1 MRFFADLEGS
11 QSVPPV
17 DTSANGDAVLTVNQ
31 NQTQVSYRI
40 NVNSLQRMT
49 VAHIHLGRRGQN
61 GPIVAPLLSVSP
73 AISVTRAQ
81 VMGTVSQSDLTG
93 PLQGQSLAD
102 LIENMNAGNTYVN
115 VHTEQHPGGE
125 IRGQIR
131 RVD

>member
-17 DTSANGDAVLTVNQ
+17 DTSASGNAVLTVNQ

-40 NVNSLQRMT
+40 NLNSLQRMT

>member
-61 GPIVAPLLSVSP
+61 GPIIAPLLSVSP

-81 VMGTVSQSDLTG
+81 VMGSISQSDLTG

-115 VHTEQHPGGE
+115 VHTEQHPEGE

>member
-17 DTSANGDAVLTVNQ
+17 DTSASGNAVLTVNQ

-40 NVNSLQRMT
+40 NLNSLQRMT
-49 VAHIHLGRRGQN
+49 VANIHLGRRGQN

>member
-17 DTSANGDAVLTVNQ
+17 DTSASGNAVLTVNQ

-40 NVNSLQRMT
+40 NLNSLQRMT

-61 GPIVAPLLSVSP
+61 GPIIAPLLSVSP

-81 VMGTVSQSDLTG
+81 VMGSISQSDLTG

-115 VHTEQHPGGE
+115 VHTEQHPEGE